1 MDFKYTTE
9 KSMDS
14 TLLLIGEKSLNTQ
27 LRILPLNHTTTI
39 KYGRRPSYRQ
49 KSVIILYGSMTQ
61 Y

>member
-27 LRILPLNHTTTI
+27 IRILPLNHTTTI
-39 KYGRRPSYRQ
+39 KHRR
-49 KSVIILYGSMTQ
+49 
-61 Y
+61 